1 MVLKLPSVRSLSKAR
16 SEGDLSENIANADM
30 SASVTEISVSLR
42 RASGMVAKPLRTKR
56 KRASAE
62 RCLRPLGAT
71 IAMTTPDRKTSNCS
85 GEGRIVAC
93 RFTKSQPG
101 GHGDYWVS
109 SPSGNCCTS
118 LNFGGDDLIY
128 LVDRVCAIVRDRS
141 RHHGLGFFR
150 GRPRAIRVR
159 QLGKVSAHTHKS
171 KVTVARID
179 HDALQIG
186 AVGFAAIRPGTGA

>member
-1 MVLKLPSVRSLSKAR
+1 MVFKLPSVRSLSKAR

-109 SPSGNCCTS
+109 SPSGNCCGI
-118 LNFGGDDLIY
+118 LKE
-128 LVDRVCAIVRDRS
+128 VR
-141 RHHGLGFFR
+141 LM
-150 GRPRAIRVR
+150 
-159 QLGKVSAHTHKS
+159 SA
-171 KVTVARID
+171 VA
-179 HDALQIG
+179 Q
-186 AVGFAAIRPGTGA
+186 VG

>member
-109 SPSGNCCTS
+109 SPSGNCWRDTDKTRKGRS
-118 LNFGGDDLIY
+118 SVPQVSQSVLSKPETFPKLLIY
-128 LVDRVCAIVRDRS
+128 IHCRGGGMVDTTDLKSV
-141 RHHGLGFFR
+141 
-150 GRPRAIRVR
+150 GR
-159 QLGKVSAHTHKS
+159 
-171 KVTVARID
+171 
-179 HDALQIG
+179 
-186 AVGFAAIRPGTGA
+186 